1 MNLKA
6 LEEKRNDLKSQMGE
20 MLETSKKEARALTTE
35 EASKFDEMEKEIK
48 NIDATIERKER
59 GNSRKKRAE
68 AEGRKGK
75 GREDEGR
82 DKDCRCSYDT
92 DVKAFLRAKRQTS

>member
-20 MLETSKKEARALTTE
+20 MLETSKKEERALTIE

-48 NIDATIERKER
+48 NIDATIERNERMESMEQKE
-59 GNSRKKRAE
+59 
-68 AEGRKGK
+68 
-75 GREDEGR
+75 
-82 DKDCRCSYDT
+82 
-92 DVKAFLRAKRQTS
+92 VKV